1 MILFSP
7 TNAEENPRYIF
18 IHDDATLDVKMNV
31 LGHYYWWLIC
41 NEGCNGDMD
50 GPEKNEQAKK
60 KIWNVAALE
69 GSKQTV

>member
-1 MILFSP
+1 MIIFWP
-7 TNAEENPRYIF
+7 TDVEENPRYIC
-18 IHDDATLDVKMNV
+18 IHDDATLDVKMSV

-41 NEGCNGDMD
+41 NEGFIGDMD
-50 GPEKNEQAKK
+50 GLEKNVQPKK